1 MLGEKDLIFLGACF
15 ILAGEASKT
24 GMHYLNS
31 TDISTAVNRAQELFY
46 KVFDNLTDKDEKMI
60 LE

>member
-1 MLGEKDLIFLGACF
+1 MLGEKDLIFLGACLM
-15 ILAGEASKT
+15 LAGEAGKT
-24 GMHYLNS
+24 GINYLNS
-31 TDISTAVNRAQELFY
+31 RDISCAVNRAQEVFY